1 MTALRK
7 ALLPL
12 VFGVV
17 MVGAA
22 ARTGDGW
29 ALAAAAA
36 ALAAVAGGIWWR
48 PAAGVAVGLT
58 MLTVVLAAPAPLDTT
73 LAGLAATAYLVT
85 RHDAATVPTMTAAV
99 GFATVTALV
108 VAVPVEMPWLPL
120 AAPLMLLAGYLLAV
134 RPYLR

>member
-12 VFGVV
+12 MFGVV

-29 ALAAAAA
+29 ALAAAA

-58 MLTVVLAAPAPLDTT
+58 VLTVVLAAPAPLDTT